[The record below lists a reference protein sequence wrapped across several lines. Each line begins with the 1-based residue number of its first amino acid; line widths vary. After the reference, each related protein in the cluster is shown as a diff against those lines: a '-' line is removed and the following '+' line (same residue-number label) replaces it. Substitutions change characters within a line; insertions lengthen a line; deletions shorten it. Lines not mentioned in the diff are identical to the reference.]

1 MTDKERVLT
10 TRDIAAVMLGKKLKT
25 SEVIDAVRAAY
36 PECRTSRRAIRN
48 RIINLAVS
56 RNAVM
61 QVLGDSRIKTWH
73 LVSVDECYHRKST
86 QTRLARQSSPHLED
100 EPKSVKPRIRPKM
113 EPRELA
119 YCLRAKEVCRAW
131 QTVRQRYTM
140 VNGENITHSLFVHIK
155 EAAHD

>member
-1 MTDKERVLT
+1 MTEKERVLT
-10 TRDIAAVMLGKKLKT
+10 TRDIVAVMLGKKLKT

-48 RIINLAVS
+48 RIINLSVS

-86 QTRLARQSSPHLED
+86 QTRLARQSSPQLED

-119 YCLRAKEVCRAW
+119 YCLRAKEVCSAW
-131 QTVRQRYTM
+131 QTVRNRYITL
-140 VNGENITHSLFVHIK
+140 NGENITHSPMVRGR
-155 EAAHD
+155 